1 MRNKRIIVTLL
12 AAATIVLA
20 IMYTMMNMGASHPG
34 ARPQGAPKSTSPSS
48 QLPAD
53 TERLKGDAAAM
64 RPTGGG
70 RPPRGDMAEDSMRR
84 PPKQNEFEDTKGAGE
99 RSSADSTT
107 YQTQKG
113 EQSADSQLA
122 QVGVV
127 KVTTNSYTA
136 KVTGYGQ
143 VVPQDSLSLVAQV
156 SGQITDIASSFKTG
170 ALVSGDTV
178 LAKIDDTS
186 YQQALAS
193 ANATYQ
199 AAVVSLEEERLQG
212 VQAKD
217 EWTRSGLNGEPLSA
231 LVLREPQ
238 LKAAK
243 ATLDEAEQTVNS
255 AKRDLAFT
263 SLRAPFNAL
272 VVSRDIALG
281 SFVQAGSTVATLYSA
296 DIAEVAIGL
305 SPSQWAQLP
314 SDAETQLSGD
324 ASLNWS
330 VTLTDTT
337 TGNTWD
343 ANILRAEWHQS
354 DTTRQRNAIA
364 VIEKPLAQSTPLLF
378 GSFVQADIEGRVL
391 DNVWKLP
398 ASAISQKQEVWLV
411 LPSTGQLAKFM
422 PSVLFESEGY
432 AYITPP
438 KTNEITGNVTGDI
451 RKEDVLEQAGELR
464 QALVVARPLNSYL
477 VNTKVKPIVEG
488 KIGGQVDDQ

>member
-12 AAATIVLA
+12 AAASIALA
-20 IMYTMMNMGASHPG
+20 VMYTMMNMGAQHPG
-34 ARPQGAPKSTSPSS
+34 AKPQTESKPTSPAISANAE
-48 QLPAD
+48 QPQNAAQAKKPA
-53 TERLKGDAAAM
+53 G
-64 RPTGGG
+64 
-70 RPPRGDMAEDSMRR
+70 
-84 PPKQNEFEDTKGAGE
+84 GE
-99 RSSADSTT
+99 RPAALPTADSGVNRLNKASDTSSVNTT
-107 YQTQKG
+107 NRSPKG
-113 EQSADSQLA
+113 EQSGNTQLA
-122 QVGVV
+122 QVGVID
-127 KVTTNSYTA
+127 VTADSYNA
-136 KVTGYGQ
+136 KVRGYGQ

-156 SGQITDIASSFKTG
+156 SGQVTDISSSFKTG
-170 ALVSGDTV
+170 ALVANNTV
-178 LAKIDDTS
+178 LARIDDTN

-212 VQAKD
+212 IQAKD
-217 EWTRSGLNGEPLSA
+217 EWTRSGLDGEPLSA

-238 LKAAK
+238 LKAAQ
-243 ATLDEAEQTVNS
+243 ATLDEAEQSVNS

-281 SFVQAGSTVATLYSA
+281 SYVQAGSAVATLYSA

-314 SDAETQLSGD
+314 SGDETQLSGD
-324 ASLNWS
+324 ASLNWP

-337 TGNTWD
+337 TGNTWV
-343 ANILRAEWHQS
+343 ANIVRAEWHQS

-364 VIEKPLAQSTPLLF
+364 VIEKPLAYSTPLLF
-378 GSFVQADIEGRVL
+378 GSFVQADIEGRAL

-411 LPSTGQLAKFM
+411 MPSTGQLAKFT

-438 KTNEITGNVTGDI
+438 KTSEVKGDI
-451 RKEDVLEQAGELR
+451 VSNVAGKTSGNASGNSMSEQVGEIR

-477 VNTKVKPIVEG
+477 VNTKVLPVVEEQT
-488 KIGGQVDDQ
+488 GGQADDK